1 MQSYYPWNT
10 EAFVSWLRQ
19 ELTHHDKQSLAAIL
33 RVPRHVLRAWLTEP
47 IPSLTLAHLRA
58 IASYKAWNLNQVT
71 EWLGLQPAHVQEL
84 MDQAVA
90 ETRISLR

>member
-19 ELTHHDKQSLAAIL
+19 ELTQHDRQSLAAAL
-33 RVPRHVLRAWLTEP
+33 RVPRHVLRAWLIEP
-47 IPSLTLAHLRA
+47 IPLLTLAHLNE
-58 IASYKAWNLNQVT
+58 IAQYKASNIDQVI

-84 MDQAVA
+84 MDQAAA